1 MPTTSNATVICPIL
15 VGRDL
20 DVGSLYVLLDQA
32 RLGLGQVVLI
42 CGEAGI
48 GKSRLV
54 ATVKTAARSAGMPV
68 IEGRCFEYDQ
78 GVPYALL
85 ISMLRS
91 SFVGPADL
99 ARPID
104 PLAQELLPLFPEFT
118 LPHRRAERDPAGD
131 PEQRK
136 RRLFQALA
144 QHVLQPPEPGQAPLL
159 LVFED
164 LHWSDDTSLEW
175 LLFLARQ
182 LETRPVLLIL
192 TFRDDESNP
201 SLRQTL
207 AAIDRL
213 AYVTELALERL
224 SRADIAL
231 MLQAIFNLTTPTRAD
246 FLEALHA
253 LTGGNPLFVE
263 EVLKSLIASGD
274 INQESGEWTRK
285 PITQLRIPRT
295 VQVAVQQRTEQLSP
309 AALELL
315 TLAAVAGQRFDLRVL
330 QAIIGQPEPELLHQ
344 LRELRAA
351 QLVNEESDETFVFR
365 HALTR
370 EAIYGDLLAR
380 ERKARHRAIAEA
392 LASGVAGPPELRAGE
407 LALHYEEGRLWEPA
421 MSWAQQAGA
430 RAQTLYAYNEAL
442 GHLERARRCAQALAR
457 PELVVE
463 ADRAIGGAYFS
474 SGQFVE
480 AIAPFERALAATSD
494 PAMRAALKADLGG
507 CYANIGDERS
517 LPYLLEA
524 LDELDPATQP
534 KEAASAALWAGFYH
548 HLSAQYDRALSYLE
562 RAGKL
567 LEGLDDP
574 ASLHFYYGYMAIVL
588 MYAGRFEESMGWARR
603 DIALG
608 ETRGDIPAV
617 VLGYLYL
624 AECSEYLGRWD
635 DTVRYAEQGQSF
647 AHQSAWSSFAVW
659 NELEHLVALY
669 YRGQLDAGRQLA
681 FGALERAKT
690 LNDRRAVLH
699 IEKLLVLIEAARG
712 DEQAALRIGTAS
724 LQAVDEIVGVGIRSW
739 IRIALAQVHMQ
750 REEWDQALVL
760 LEQCAA
766 LLAGTDN
773 RVIHMEL
780 GAPLAETYRALGRLA
795 DSERLLAETL
805 ALTQRAGARQY
816 DMVARRMYGRLL
828 LTKGLPAE
836 AIVVLDGA
844 VALGETLGSELELA
858 YALLDRGAAR
868 RAAGAIAQALADYG
882 RARELGERLGAQTL
896 LWQAHAALGQMAA
909 EARRE
914 QEAAREY
921 AAARAVVAQLC
932 AAMDDEAMR
941 KQLRQ
946 RAARLIPPEPSRRAA
961 RASFDGLTAREREV
975 AALIAQ
981 GHSNRKIAETLMLSE
996 RTVTTHISSIFA
1008 KLGFSARA
1016 QVAAWA
1022 AEKRLI

>member
-1 MPTTSNATVICPIL
+1 MICPIL
-15 VGRDL
+15 IGRDAE
-20 DVGSLYVLLDQA
+20 VGSLDALLDQA
-32 RLGLGQVVLI
+32 RLGQGQVVLI

-54 ATVKTAARSAGMPV
+54 ATMKAAARSAGMPV

-85 ISMLRS
+85 ISMLRA
-91 SFVGPADL
+91 SFIGAADL
-99 ARPID
+99 ARPLG
-104 PLAQELLPLFPEFT
+104 PLAPELLPLLPELT
-118 LPHRRAERDPAGD
+118 LPHERADREPAVD

-144 QHVLQPPEPGQAPLL
+144 QQVLQSLEPGQAPLL

-182 LETRPVLLIL
+182 LEARPVLLLL

-207 AAIDRL
+207 ASFDRL

-224 SRADIAL
+224 SQTDMAL
-231 MLQAIFNLTTPTRAD
+231 MLQAIFNLTSPARAD

-253 LTGGNPLFVE
+253 LTEGNPLFIE

-274 INQESGEWTRK
+274 IYQVSGEWTRK
-285 PITQLRIPRT
+285 PLTQLRIPRT
-295 VQVAVQQRTEQLSP
+295 VQVAVQQRTEQLS
-309 AALELL
+309 AGALELL

-330 QAIIGQPEPELLHQ
+330 QAIIGQPEAELLRQ

-351 QLVNEESDETFVFR
+351 QLVSEESDETFVFR

-370 EAIYGDLLAR
+370 EAIYGDLLVR
-380 ERKARHRAIAEA
+380 ERRVRHRAIAEA
-392 LASGVAGPPELRAGE
+392 LARGVAGTPELRAGE
-407 LALHYEEGRLWEPA
+407 LALHYEEAALWEPA
-421 MSWAQQAGA
+421 MSWAQRAGA
-430 RAQTLYAYNEAL
+430 QAQTLYAYTEAL
-442 GHLERARRCAQALAR
+442 SHLERARRCAQALAM
-457 PELVVE
+457 PELVVQ
-463 ADRAIGGAYFS
+463 ADRAIGAAHFR

-480 AIAPFERALAATSD
+480 AIPFFERALAATSD
-494 PAMRAALKADLGG
+494 PARRAALKADLGG
-507 CYANIGDERS
+507 SYANIGDERG
-517 LPYLLEA
+517 LAYLLEA

-534 KEAASAALWAGFYH
+534 KEVASAALWAGFYH

-588 MYAGRFEESMGWARR
+588 MYAGRFEESMIWSRR

-659 NELEHLVALY
+659 NELEHLVVLY

-681 FGALERAKT
+681 LGALERARA
-690 LNDRRAVLH
+690 LNERRAVLH
-699 IEKLLVLIEAARG
+699 IEKLLVQIEAARG
-712 DEQAALRIGTAS
+712 DEEAALRIGATS
-724 LQAVDEIVGVGIRSW
+724 LRAVDEVVGVGIRSW

-750 REEWDQALVL
+750 REEWELALVL

-773 RVIHMEL
+773 RVIRMEL
-780 GAPLAETYRALGRLA
+780 GAPLAETYRALGRLEDA
-795 DSERLLAETL
+795 EHLLAETL
-805 ALTQRAGARQY
+805 ALTERAGARQY
-816 DMVARRMYGRLL
+816 EMAARRMHGRLL
-828 LTKGLPAE
+828 LTKGLPLD
-836 AIVVLDGA
+836 AIAALDGA
-844 VALGETLGSELELA
+844 VALGEDLGSELELA
-858 YALLDRGAAR
+858 HALLDQSAAR
-868 RAAGAIAQALADYG
+868 RAAGEAAEAHADCA
-882 RARELGERLGAQTL
+882 RACELTERLGARAL
-896 LWQAHAALGQMAA
+896 LWQAHATLGQLAT
-909 EARRE
+909 EAGRK

-921 AAARAVVAQLC
+921 AAARTIVAELC
-932 AAMDDEAMR
+932 AAMADER
-941 KQLRQ
+941 PREQLRR
-946 RAARLIPPEPSRRAA
+946 RAAQLIPPEPSRRAV
-961 RASFDGLTAREREV
+961 RASFDGLTPREREV
-975 AALIAQ
+975 VALIAR
-981 GHSNRKIAETLMLSE
+981 GCSNREIAEALMLSE
-996 RTVTTHISSIFA
+996 RTITTHISSIFA
-1008 KLGFSARA
+1008 KLGFTART

-1022 AEKRLI
+1022 VEKGLT